1 MDRLWYGRLGVSWG
15 LGIGTYLD
23 PASCGGTTII
33 NDGWDP
39 NAVTTVDDASI
50 QGISSPAAELCGD
63 NFDPVV
69 TLKNARNERINICH
83 NLIQY

>member
-1 MDRLWYGRLGVSWG
+1 MMDGTQTPLQQLTMQVSKEFH
-15 LGIGTYLD
+15 L
-23 PASCGGTTII
+23 
-33 NDGWDP
+33 
-39 NAVTTVDDASI
+39 
-50 QGISSPAAELCGD
+50 QMRELCGD